1 MKAVLRVL
9 RIVIGVWFAL
19 WTVVGMV
26 LLFTAA
32 NERLGIMGVMRD
44 TFFLAF
50 LTYACL
56 QPEGKAL
63 VKSIRAR
70 QRQRQA

>member
-1 MKAVLRVL
+1 
-9 RIVIGVWFAL
+9 VIGV
-19 WTVVGMV
+19 V

-32 NERLGIMGVMRD
+32 NERLGITGVMHD

-63 VKSIRAR
+63 VKRIRAR
-70 QRQRQA
+70 QRQA